1 MRVSEPTMST
11 TAAQIED
18 VGLEQEKL
26 NPSQVVQQEETESE
40 TMQEHVADA
49 SSTAPVELQDDAKLD
64 IQASQPDQTVHAS
77 AANGDQQVTD
87 SSAQADK
94 SKTENGDTANEGEE
108 FPAIGSDQLNDFF
121 YYVVRV
127 TVPKKIHTKVIWQLA
142 QKLAKQAGLQMYQ
155 LMLGHDPEIGVWENP
170 RPDKNY
176 RHLVWAV
183 PLCNRNT
190 HISGSIIASVVTV
203 FQDTMRKVGGIADF
217 SSQNDIQKR
226 LEKVDEFCNHVDHKV
241 TVYLLA
247 SREDEGMPRRCGE
260 IISLA
265 LTEKIEEIDGS
276 LLRMSNGEV
285 WFRLYAGN
293 GEEIVSKSPDRKV
306 ASLVLEMDFPHVS
319 NTDDA
324 LREMFALAGKLARV
338 LRFRLVDASQ
348 NTIDDAHIEEI
359 QQEIM
364 ELREYMLHQGVR
376 PGSKL
381 ARALFS

>member
-1 MRVSEPTMST
+1 M
-11 TAAQIED
+11 
-18 VGLEQEKL
+18 
-26 NPSQVVQQEETESE
+26 
-40 TMQEHVADA
+40 
-49 SSTAPVELQDDAKLD
+49 
-64 IQASQPDQTVHAS
+64 
-77 AANGDQQVTD
+77 
-87 SSAQADK
+87 
-94 SKTENGDTANEGEE
+94 
-108 FPAIGSDQLNDFF
+108 
-121 YYVVRV
+121 VRV

-265 LTEKIEEIDGS
+265 LTEKLKKSTVVCYACQTAKSGS
-276 LLRMSNGEV
+276 GYMPATAKKLSANRRIARSPA
-285 WFRLYAGN
+285 WFWKWIFLMFLTLMTRCGKCSHLPASSPGYC
-293 GEEIVSKSPDRKV
+293 VSPSR
-306 ASLVLEMDFPHVS
+306 
-319 NTDDA
+319 
-324 LREMFALAGKLARV
+324 R
-338 LRFRLVDASQ
+338 
-348 NTIDDAHIEEI
+348 
-359 QQEIM
+359 
-364 ELREYMLHQGVR
+364 
-376 PGSKL
+376 
-381 ARALFS
+381 